1 MKNASLE
8 RFWLVLSQENKMKRI
23 GKISKKGQHEIV
35 GFILI
40 VVIVVVIGLFLLVF
54 YLRQEPV
61 ERQSSDIQNFLQSSM
76 RYTTSCAINYAPEY
90 SSIEDLIKSCY
101 KNENQE
107 CVDERKVCEAVNE
120 TLSEL
125 VPESLQVDPEG
136 KINAYSMFIYY
147 EDISEADEENGSKE
161 EIQKQEILR
170 LSEGNC
176 TGSKTGAEHLIAYH
190 PGSIVA
196 SIEICYI

>member
-1 MKNASLE
+1 M
-8 RFWLVLSQENKMKRI
+8 R
-23 GKISKKGQHEIV
+23 KISKIKNRKAQHEIV

-54 YLRQEPV
+54 YLRQKPV
-61 ERQSSDIQNFLQSSM
+61 ERQSLDVQNFLQSSM
-76 RYTTSCAINYAPEY
+76 RYTTSCAINSAPEY

-107 CVDERKVCEAVNE
+107 CVDERNICEVVNE

-147 EDISEADEENGSKE
+147 EDISEDDESGEENGNKE
-161 EIQKQEILR
+161 ETQKHEILM

-176 TGSKTGAEHLIAYH
+176 TGSKTGAEHLIASH
-190 PGSIVA
+190 PGNIVLD
-196 SIEICYI
+196 IEICYK

>member
-1 MKNASLE
+1 MNKRNINQIKTKN
-8 RFWLVLSQENKMKRI
+8 
-23 GKISKKGQHEIV
+23 KKGQHEIV

-61 ERQSSDIQNFLQSSM
+61 ERQSSDIQNFLQNSM

-147 EDISEADEENGSKE
+147 EDLSASDEKNRSKKE
-161 EIQKQEILR
+161 TQKHEILR
-170 LSEGNC
+170 LSKGNC

-190 PGSIVA
+190 PGNIVV